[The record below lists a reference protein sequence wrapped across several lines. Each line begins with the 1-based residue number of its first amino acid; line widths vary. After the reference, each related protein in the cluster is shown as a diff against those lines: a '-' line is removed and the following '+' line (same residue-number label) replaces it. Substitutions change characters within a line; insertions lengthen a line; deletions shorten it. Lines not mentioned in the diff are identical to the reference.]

1 MILLAALLAVAP
13 PDTVCAT
20 PALCELVA
28 RAAAVNRLPG
38 NLAHYSASVESEM
51 AVITVRPD
59 RIDSPDA
66 VEEFRSRVDWH
77 RDAQFERHTIGYRSR
92 NAALPIA
99 PVRYLLVGT
108 IVPLTYGDRF
118 AVLPRNVGR
127 DSLGA
132 RTLDSNLVYA
142 IHPLASDR
150 GEYYRF
156 VRADTGDIRLHDGHT
171 IRVIRLEVRPRSM
184 PRERRLLFSGTVQ
197 LTLDGL
203 HLVGLRGR
211 LDASGPGFSVE
222 RAFGLVRK
230 PRETFIHLENAPN
243 ADGVWLPRYQ
253 RFEFQGPRAP
263 GGRAPAL
270 RSIVSFHDV
279 RSVPLASTAPD
290 AFNARAGFVL
300 TTAPADSL
308 RQFRGWDRDLGEAS
322 NSLDVTDFNDVRQLL
337 GPEPTRVFVPAP
349 RDSESVVRYNRIEGI
364 YLGVPV
370 TLAPGGDLTGL
381 FVHAN
386 AGYAIWENVVRWNGS
401 LGIDIGAAAVEVY
414 AGRMLEVTNKFRNQF
429 DQAALG
435 ALLARDNWDYYDR
448 LEAGATAR
456 IGIGRRNL
464 LAVAA
469 GYGKDRA
476 VERNMTRAPF
486 VVGYLRPNR
495 GIYEGD
501 YFHTT
506 LSFDVNPD
514 VSPVFVKNGVG
525 GRLLY
530 EGGIGSVNFQRFEAR
545 IVARQDFNA
554 VSLTVRAHAGITF
567 GDSIPPQQ
575 LYELGGAVQ
584 LPGFEYK
591 QFAGDQAA
599 LLRLRLTRGLPFL
612 QAPLVIGN
620 GVALPAL
627 TPSVSLGLQTA
638 WTRISGAAAQR
649 SVDALGIR
657 YDDHTD
663 QPELDPITG
672 QPLPASVATDGF
684 QTSIDVRAGFFNDA
698 LAVGAAQGMGPGGHF
713 AVFVAVGRQF

>member
-1 MILLAALLAVAP
+1 MILLAALLVAVP

-28 RAAAVNRLPG
+28 RAAAVNRMPG
-38 NLAHYSASVESEM
+38 NLAHYTATVESEV

-66 VEEFRSRVDWH
+66 VEEFRSEVAWH
-77 RDAQFERHTIGYRSR
+77 RDAPFERHTIGYRSR

-132 RTLDSNLVYA
+132 HSLDPDLVYA

-150 GEYYRF
+150 EAYYRF
-156 VRADTGDIRLHDGHT
+156 VRADTGDVRLHDGHS
-171 IRVIRLEVRPRSM
+171 IRVVRLEVRPLAM
-184 PRERRLLFSGTVQ
+184 PRERRLLFSGVVH

-203 HLVGLRGR
+203 HLVGMRGR
-211 LDASGPGFSVE
+211 LDASGPTFSLE
-222 RAFGLVRK
+222 QAFGLVRK
-230 PRETFIHLENAPN
+230 PRNTFIHLENAPDPN
-243 ADGVWLPRYQ
+243 GVWLPHYQ

-270 RSIVSFHDV
+270 RSIAAFYDV
-279 RSVPLASTAPD
+279 RGVELAPASPD
-290 AFNARAGFVL
+290 SFDATAGFVL
-300 TTAPADSL
+300 TTASADSL
-308 RQFRGWDRDLGEAS
+308 RRFRAWDRDLGDAS
-322 NSLDVTDFNDVRQLL
+322 NSLDVSDFNDVRTLL

-349 RDSESVVRYNRIEGI
+349 RDSESVVRYNRIEGV
-364 YLGVPV
+364 YLGLPA
-370 TLAPGGDLTGL
+370 TLAPGGDLKGV
-381 FVHAN
+381 FVHGN
-386 AGYAIWENVVRWNGS
+386 AGYAIWENVVRWNAS
-401 LGIDIGAAAVEVY
+401 AGIDIGAAAVELFV
-414 AGRMLEVTNKFRNQF
+414 GRMLEVTNKFRNQF
-429 DQAALG
+429 DQSALG

-448 LEAGATAR
+448 LEAGVTAR

-464 LAVAA
+464 LAIAG

-506 LSFDVNPD
+506 LIFDINPD

-530 EGGIGSVNFQRFEAR
+530 EGGVGSVDFQRFEAR
-545 IVARQDFNA
+545 VVARQDFNA
-554 VSLTVRAHAGITF
+554 VSFTVRAHAGITF

-575 LYELGGAVQ
+575 LFELGGAVQ

-627 TPSVSLGLQTA
+627 TPSVSIGVQTA

-649 SVDALGIR
+649 SVDALGLR
-657 YDDHTD
+657 YDDRTD

-672 QPLPASVATDGF
+672 QPLPASVATEGF

-698 LAVGAAQGMGPGGHF
+698 LALGAAQGVGPGGHF